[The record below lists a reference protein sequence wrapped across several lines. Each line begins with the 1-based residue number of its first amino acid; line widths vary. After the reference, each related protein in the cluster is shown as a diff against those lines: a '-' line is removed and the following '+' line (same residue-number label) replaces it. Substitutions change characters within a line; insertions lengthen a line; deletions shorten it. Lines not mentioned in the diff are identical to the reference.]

1 MASTLAYFDVE
12 QHACLCYRVCIRE
25 APGSTG
31 DVRKPS
37 YPAGKNRTQPTLAE
51 KEMNASA
58 KPIHLF
64 GLHIPGIM
72 KTPFRTAMLI
82 PASPLSKI
90 KLSPNICSKSLQ
102 VNTSLSSPVYRPWAA
117 SVSPEASTYSPRY
130 LLVSQ
135 SFYFHVELS
144 FGTAGKARLKK
155 TTIFQTC
162 C

>member
-72 KTPFRTAMLI
+72 KTPFRTDMLI

-90 KLSPNICSKSLQ
+90 KLLLISAVK
-102 VNTSLSSPVYRPWAA
+102 A
-117 SVSPEASTYSPRY
+117 SR
-130 LLVSQ
+130 
-135 SFYFHVELS
+135 
-144 FGTAGKARLKK
+144 
-155 TTIFQTC
+155 
-162 C
+162 